1 MGAKWAGLGSCGD
14 IVGVFKRGR
23 GRRGKGLSE
32 E

>member
-23 GRRGKGLSE
+23 RGKGLSE